1 MNILLLVKFVIITPV
16 DGIVGIDTIKY
27 TVGLILN

>member
-1 MNILLLVKFVIITPV
+1 MKILLLFKFVIITPV
-16 DGIVGIDTIKY
+16 GGIVGIDTIKY